1 MKMLTD
7 MGSALFTYSH
17 NTESCLFLDYLIDCF
32 DFVYATVLTLFFM
45 FVYNLGLLILSSLFL
60 ALWLLL
66 HGHRWHT
73 GCSLM
78 FAGNIIGIFM
88 LD

>member
-1 MKMLTD
+1 

-17 NTESCLFLDYLIDCF
+17 NTESWLFLDYLIDCF

-60 ALWLLL
+60 AL
-66 HGHRWHT
+66 
-73 GCSLM
+73 
-78 FAGNIIGIFM
+78 
-88 LD
+88 